1 LAIKNRGEFD
11 FHPRWNKI
19 ATPEPRA
26 NLAQMRLNIYCSYF
40 AAVLSGLVTI
50 DKDTIRLQQGCDTI
64 MEPMDATLPMAKF
77 TTRITSAEFGDWH
90 YVQLLCWAF
99 TDKKQSKGTL
109 LRDIGAARVED
120 VHNRDVL
127 TEKLQEFVK
136 MYRLNSIEELRERV
150 LQADKDGITLKEL
163 HRQLAKAAGV
173 ETEETIDE

>member
-1 LAIKNRGEFD
+1 
-11 FHPRWNKI
+11 
-19 ATPEPRA
+19 
-26 NLAQMRLNIYCSYF
+26 M
-40 AAVLSGLVTI
+40 
-50 DKDTIRLQQGCDTI
+50 DKDIIRLQQGCHTF
-64 MEPMDATLPMAKF
+64 MKPMDATLPMAKF

-120 VHNRDVL
+120 ASNRAVL
-127 TEKLQEFVK
+127 NEKLQEFVK
-136 MYRLNSIEELRERV
+136 MYCLGSVEELRERV

-173 ETEETIDE
+173 ETDETMEE